1 MTTRMIDKSE
11 KINVEALKSMLLA
24 RKNTRPRFR
33 LPITGEQCRDI
44 LLASYMAEV
53 ESRMRVFVDDN
64 HVRDNIA
71 HLARALTGQGS
82 KFGVLFCGL
91 CGNGKTTMLNAFR
104 SAVQV
109 LSASKCF
116 DEKMELP
123 VVDAKDVVRIAG
135 NASRFEDLRIR
146 PLLAIEDIGREPTE
160 VLDYG
165 NTLSPLVD
173 LLEFRYARQLF
184 TAVTTNLKPKQVGE
198 KYGRRVADRCNE
210 MFEIIVF
217 ENKSYRG

>member
-1 MTTRMIDKSE
+1 
-11 KINVEALKSMLLA
+11 MLLA
-24 RKNTRPRFR
+24 RKNIRPRFR
-33 LPITGEQCRDI
+33 LPVTEEQCRDL

-53 ESRMRVFVDDN
+53 ESRMCVFADDS
-64 HVRDNIA
+64 HVRDNISR
-71 HLARALTGQGS
+71 LAKALTKQGS

-104 SAVQV
+104 SVVQV

-116 DEKMELP
+116 SERMELP
-123 VVDAKDVVRIAG
+123 VVDAKDVVRMAG
-135 NASRFEDLRIR
+135 NASRLEDLRSR
-146 PLLAIEDIGREPTE
+146 PLLAVEDIGREPTE
-160 VLDYG
+160 VLEYG
-165 NTLSPLVD
+165 NAFSPLVD

-184 TAVTTNLKPKQVGE
+184 TVVTTNLKPKQVGE

>member
-116 DEKMELP
+116 DE
-123 VVDAKDVVRIAG
+123 
-135 NASRFEDLRIR
+135 
-146 PLLAIEDIGREPTE
+146 
-160 VLDYG
+160 
-165 NTLSPLVD
+165 
-173 LLEFRYARQLF
+173 
-184 TAVTTNLKPKQVGE
+184 
-198 KYGRRVADRCNE
+198 
-210 MFEIIVF
+210 
-217 ENKSYRG
+217 